1 MTEIIS
7 SISSVENIL
16 EGEGIVHGVVTESVD
31 VIAEG
36 TESGDITVQVS
47 EVTVIAEAQDPVI
60 IMQTEAINV
69 IVEMDPGVPGATGAT

>member
-16 EGEGIVHGVVTESVD
+16 EGEGVIHDVVTESVD

>member
-1 MTEIIS
+1 M
-7 SISSVENIL
+7 
-16 EGEGIVHGVVTESVD
+16 
-31 VIAEG
+31 
-36 TESGDITVQVS
+36 QVS